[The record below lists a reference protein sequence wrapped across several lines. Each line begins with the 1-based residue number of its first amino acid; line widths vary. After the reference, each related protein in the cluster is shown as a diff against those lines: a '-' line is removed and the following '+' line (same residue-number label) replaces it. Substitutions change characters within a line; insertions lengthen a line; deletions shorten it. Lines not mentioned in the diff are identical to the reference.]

1 MKISQDNPYY
11 SKYSDKFI
19 QRNKNFQNALARI
32 NQFYGSIDNFTNS
45 YKEYGLHR
53 VKGGIF
59 YREWAPNA
67 HNIYLAGDFNNW
79 NLTDPSTKCDKDPY
93 GVFTLFLSDVT
104 NESGQ
109 KVSRIK
115 HGSRVRCFLVVDNQ
129 LLSRIPA
136 WINYSVQNHNSN
148 TYDGIFWDPP
158 SEECYEFKHPWPEPR
173 VDHAFL
179 IYEAHIGMAGPEP
192 RVHTYNEFTA
202 NVLPLVKE
210 KGYNVVQLMGVME
223 HSYYASQGYQVT
235 SFFAPSSRFGTP
247 EDLKRL
253 IDTAHEMGIYVFLDT
268 IHSHAS
274 KNIGE
279 GLNHFDGTDSQY
291 FHSGKRGSHPVWD
304 SRLFDYSNIEV
315 QRFLL
320 SNLRYYIEVFHFDGF
335 RFDGVGSMIYKNQGV
350 DTQFNNDVYF
360 SDIVD
365 EDAVTYLY
373 LANYVVHKYDM
384 FGITTA
390 EDVSGM
396 VGIARTIEDGGFGFN
411 FRLGMGGA
419 DLWVKTL
426 ELPSFNDWNLHD
438 IAYNLNNRPIHE
450 KTIAYT
456 ECHDQPFPIAYRLL
470 GWGKNDDL
478 MSFLAPLS
486 DEVEHAIALLK
497 MIRLLT
503 FGIAGE
509 AYLNFM
515 GNEFGHPGKIEF
527 PHEGNHNSYDNCCR
541 DFQLADDEMTRYA
554 SLARFDKDMLN
565 IEKTFKFLNCC
576 DLGYISMADKES
588 RVIGFERGG
597 LFWVFNF
604 NDSKDFQSYVFGI
617 GNGGEYRVVFSS
629 DEIAYEGRGR
639 IMVGNGSEISTKPE
653 EWNSRKN
660 RIDLCLPSMSAYV
673 LKLVRPD
680 SS

>member
-1 MKISQDNPYY
+1 MKISEDNPYY
-11 SKYSDKFI
+11 SKYSDKFVE
-19 QRNKNFQNALARI
+19 RHKNFEKALERI
-32 NQFYGSIDNFTNS
+32 NRDFGSIDNFTNS

-53 VKGGIF
+53 VNGGIF

-67 HNIYLAGDFNNW
+67 QNIYLAGDFNNW
-79 NLTDPSTKCDKDPY
+79 NLKDHSTRCDKDQY
-93 GVFTLFLSDVT
+93 GVFTLFLSDVS
-104 NESGQ
+104 NGSGE
-109 KVSRIK
+109 KEPRIK
-115 HGSRVRCFLVVDNQ
+115 HGSRVRCFLEVGGQ

-136 WINYSVQNHNSN
+136 WINYTVQNKDSN
-148 TYDGIFWDPP
+148 IYDGVFWDPP
-158 SEECYEFKHPWPEPR
+158 SEQCYEFKHPWPEPR
-173 VDHAFL
+173 ANHAFL
-179 IYEAHIGMAGPEP
+179 IYEVHIGMAGPEP
-192 RVHTYNEFTA
+192 RVHTYNEFTE
-202 NVLPLVKE
+202 NVLPLIKE
-210 KGYNVVQLMGVME
+210 KGYNVVQLMGIME

-253 IDTAHEMGIYVFLDT
+253 IDTAHSMGIYVFLDT

-279 GLNHFDGTDSQY
+279 GLNQFDGTDSQY
-291 FHSGKRGSHPVWD
+291 FHPGKRGFHPVWD
-304 SRLFDYSNIEV
+304 SRLFNYSNIEV

-320 SNLRYYIEVFHFDGF
+320 SNLRYYIDVFHFDGF
-335 RFDGVGSMIYKNQGV
+335 RFDGVGSMIYTNQGV
-350 DTQFNNDVYF
+350 DVQFTQDVYF

-384 FGITTA
+384 FAITTA

-396 VGIARTIEDGGFGFN
+396 VGVARSLEDGGFGFN

-426 ELPSFNDWNLHD
+426 ELPSYKDWNLHD
-438 IAYNLNNRPIHE
+438 IAYNLNNRPMHE

-470 GWGKNDDL
+470 GWGQNDN
-478 MSFLAPLS
+478 MMTFLAPIS

-503 FGIAGE
+503 FGISGE

-515 GNEFGHPGKIEF
+515 GNEFGHPGKIDF
-527 PHEGNHNSYDNCCR
+527 PHEGNHYSYANCCR
-541 DFQLADDEMTRYA
+541 NFQLAEDEMTRYA
-554 SLARFDKDMLN
+554 SLANFDKDMLD
-565 IEKTFKFLNCC
+565 IEKKYKFMNCN
-576 DLGYISMADKES
+576 DLGYISSADKEN

-604 NDSKDFQSYVFGI
+604 NDEKDFENYVFGI
-617 GNGGEYRVVFSS
+617 GNGGVYQIVFST
-629 DEIAYEGRGR
+629 DDIAYAGRGR
-639 IMVGNGSEISTKPE
+639 IMVGQGAEIASKPE

-660 RIDLCLPSMSAYV
+660 KIDISLPVMSAFV
-673 LKLVRPD
+673 LKLIQPD
-680 SS
+680 K

>member
-19 QRNKNFQNALARI
+19 QRHKNFENALERI
-32 NQFYGSIDNFTNS
+32 NRDFGSIDKFTNS
-45 YKEYGLHR
+45 YKDFGLHR
-53 VKGGIF
+53 VDGGIF

-67 HNIYLAGDFNNW
+67 YNLYLAGDFNNW
-79 NLTDPSTKCDKDPY
+79 NLKDPATRCDKDQF

-104 NESGQ
+104 NGKGE
-109 KVSRIK
+109 KEPRIK
-115 HGSRVRCFLVVDNQ
+115 HGSRVRCFLEVNNQ

-136 WINYSVQNHNSN
+136 WINYTVQNKDSNS
-148 TYDGIFWDPP
+148 YDGVFWNPP
-158 SEECYEFKHPWPEPR
+158 PDQCYQFKHPWPEPR
-173 VDHAFL
+173 IDHAFL
-179 IYEAHIGMAGPEP
+179 IYEVHIGMAGPEP
-192 RVHTYNEFTA
+192 RVHTYNEFTE
-202 NVLPLVKE
+202 NVLPLVQE
-210 KGYNVVQLMGVME
+210 KGYNTIQLMGIME

-253 IDTAHEMGIYVFLDT
+253 IDTAHQMGIYVFLDT

-279 GLNHFDGTDSQY
+279 GLNQFDGTDSQY
-291 FHSGKRGSHPVWD
+291 FHPGKRGFHPVWD

-320 SNLRYYIEVFHFDGF
+320 SNLRYYIDVFHFDGF
-335 RFDGVGSMIYKNQGV
+335 RFDGVGSMIYTNQGV
-350 DTQFNNDVYF
+350 DVQFNNDVYF

-384 FGITTA
+384 FAITTA

-396 VGIARTIEDGGFGFN
+396 VGVARSLEDGGFGFN

-426 ELPSFNDWNLHD
+426 ELPSYKDWNLHD
-438 IAYNLNNRPIHE
+438 ITYNLINRPMHE

-470 GWGKNDDL
+470 GWGQNDRL
-478 MSFLAPLS
+478 MTFLAPLS
-486 DEVEHAIALLK
+486 SEVEHAIALIK

-527 PHEGNHNSYDNCCR
+527 PHDGNHYDYTYCCR
-541 DFQLADDEMTRYA
+541 GFQLAKDEMTRYS
-554 SLARFDKDMLN
+554 SLARFDKEMLN
-565 IEKTFKFLNCC
+565 IEKTYKFLNCY
-576 DLGYISMADKES
+576 DLGYISIADKEN
-588 RVIGFERGG
+588 RVVGFERGG

-604 NDSKDFQSYVFGI
+604 NDEKDFESYFFGI
-617 GNGGEYRVVFSS
+617 GIGGVYQTVFST
-629 DEIAYEGRGR
+629 DNIEFDGRGR
-639 IMVGNGSEISTKPE
+639 IIVGNDVETKPE

-660 RIDLCLPSMSAYV
+660 KIDLCLPKMSAFV
-673 LKLVRPD
+673 LKLIKPD
-680 SS
+680 KQ